1 MRLGLYEVIIKP
13 TIGLEVNMIFPNQPV
28 QAINSWHAHVYYQLS
43 NTREIAVA
51 LRKKIMEKFP
61 YTTIGRWH
69 DEAVGPHLVSMY
81 QVAFKV
87 EHFDPFVQWLAVNR
101 DGLNV
106 LVHPHTENAY
116 NDHLVFGF
124 WLGDKLPLN
133 EKSLIQMADRA
144 SR

>member
-1 MRLGLYEVIIKP
+1 M
-13 TIGLEVNMIFPNQPV
+13 TFPNRPLE
-28 QAINSWHAHVYYQLS
+28 AIEHWHAHVYYDPE
-43 NTREIAVA
+43 NTKEAAAGLRE
-51 LRKKIMEKFP
+51 KIVEEFP
-61 YTTIGRWH
+61 DTTMGRWH
-69 DEAVGPHLVSMY
+69 DEIVGPHLVSMY
-81 QVAFKV
+81 QVAFEV
-87 EHFDPFVQWLAVNR
+87 DQFDKLVQWLVVNR

-133 EKSLIQMADRA
+133 EERLIRMADRE